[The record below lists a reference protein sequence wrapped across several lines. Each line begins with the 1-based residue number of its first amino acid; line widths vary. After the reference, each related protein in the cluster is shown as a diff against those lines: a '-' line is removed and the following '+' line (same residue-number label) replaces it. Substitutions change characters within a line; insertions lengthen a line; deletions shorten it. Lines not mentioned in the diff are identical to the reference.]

1 MFSFASFLAV
11 RLLCIRYTMQ
21 TVAIA
26 KKIIATKDGTNKNKI
41 PKPIEI
47 MVKRIA
53 IKENVARLWSFLI
66 CNLNSSFN

>member
-1 MFSFASFLAV
+1 
-11 RLLCIRYTMQ
+11 MQ
-21 TVAIA
+21 RVAIE
-26 KKIIATKDGTNKNKI
+26 KKIIATKDGTNKNKN